1 MNSPSLAVVR
11 PAVRVPCL
19 QEEEK
24 KSAKAAKALNLAMVP
39 APIVPQPLPP
49 AAPMGGQM
57 QMQQPMQPAPQQ
69 PQQQQQPQ
77 TPAGVTAA
85 GPIQAGSWQP
95 CYDQALDPA
104 EPSGPGAHLLPDC
117 VCARALRPPR
127 KLLHAFVRA
136 FVRLLHARKNVRA
149 PVCVRVCVRARVS
162 GLCARARARS
172 SPSARVCERA
182 PVFGLVSSWNVFR
195 DALMGANSTSRFALR
210 GQHGRTYYYNHTTK
224 VSVWECPEGVLPPPP
239 RPPQQH

>member
-1 MNSPSLAVVR
+1 MLRRFAKHRLSDPDSDPPLLVDWLKRVRPPAAHRIGPRGFARRHAGTADRPHGVPMLVVRTRRRTGRQNSPSLAVLR
-11 PAVRVPCL
+11 PAVWVRCL

-69 PQQQQQPQ
+69 PQQQQPQ

-104 EPSGPGAHLLPDC
+104 EPSGTGAHLLPDC

-127 KLLHAFVRA
+127 KLLFAFVRA
-136 FVRLLHARKNVRA
+136 FVRLLHARMNDRA
-149 PVCVRVCVRARVS
+149 PVCA
-162 GLCARARARS
+162 CARARVHAR
-172 SPSARVCERA
+172 AR
-182 PVFGLVSSWNVFR
+182 L
-195 DALMGANSTSRFALR
+195 
-210 GQHGRTYYYNHTTK
+210 
-224 VSVWECPEGVLPPPP
+224 
-239 RPPQQH
+239 

>member
-1 MNSPSLAVVR
+1 M
-11 PAVRVPCL
+11 

-69 PQQQQQPQ
+69 QQQQPQ

-117 VCARALRPPR
+117 VRARALRPPR

-149 PVCVRVCVRARVS
+149 PVRLRV
-162 GLCARARARS
+162 
-172 SPSARVCERA
+172 
-182 PVFGLVSSWNVFR
+182 
-195 DALMGANSTSRFALR
+195 
-210 GQHGRTYYYNHTTK
+210 
-224 VSVWECPEGVLPPPP
+224 
-239 RPPQQH
+239 